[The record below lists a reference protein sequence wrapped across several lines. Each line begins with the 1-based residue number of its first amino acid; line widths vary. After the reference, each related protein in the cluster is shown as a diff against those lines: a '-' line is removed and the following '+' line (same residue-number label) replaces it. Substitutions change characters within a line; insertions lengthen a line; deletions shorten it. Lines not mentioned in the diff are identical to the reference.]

1 MDLIGVSWKEVTMP
15 VPWERPPREHIQNR
29 ICVVDDDEWVV
40 DSLKLLLETFGF
52 DVLSYTSS
60 GEFFADGRHRT
71 AGCLV
76 IDQHMPDIAGLDVV
90 DRLQKEGVRVPM
102 ILLTGQLDKNTRQR
116 AANLGIASV
125 VEKPFAADRL
135 LELIRRALLERN

>member
-1 MDLIGVSWKEVTMP
+1 MP
-15 VPWERPPREHIQNR
+15 VPWERPPPQHIQDR

-52 DVLSYTSS
+52 DVLSYTSG
-60 GEFFADGRHRT
+60 GEFFADARHRT

-76 IDQHMPDIAGLDVV
+76 IDQHMRNMDGLDVV
-90 DRLQKEGVRVPM
+90 DRLQKEGIRVPT

-116 AANLGIASV
+116 AAHLGIASI
-125 VEKPFAADRL
+125 VEKPFAADYL
-135 LELIRRALLERN
+135 LELVRTALLERN